1 MTQITIPAHSVS
13 KIYRASLLMM
23 YNAEF
28 DISLTS
34 KLLQYT
40 ISSAIISEVRVLSD
54 LQPVIR
60 R

>member
-1 MTQITIPAHSVS
+1 MTQITIPAHSLS
-13 KIYRASLLMM
+13 KIYRASSLMM